1 MDEGSEGP
9 TRAEV
14 LHLAGHGAQGR
25 LGCWAGKPFL
35 KRLSQVR
42 EADLGRDGS
51 EGLGDLLPVRRSFG
65 PEILPLGRWRPG
77 SDRVTGRDRFA
88 EIRLGQP
95 YLTLAFR
102 DGVDKNTAGL
112 ARWHVFTGR
121 ADSRS
126 AAVRVT
132 HETPQAHRKD
142 RRCDT
147 DNSLGASGRAC
158 AIMIGMN
165 SRFLGIA
172 ELVEAPSVAVVVD
185 VMRAFTVA
193 AWAFAQG
200 AEKIVLAESLDDAL
214 ALKAR
219 HPDWVA
225 LKDGPPAPGFDAVN
239 SPGLLRSI
247 DLGGRTVVQKTTAG
261 TVGALAVKEASLV
274 LCASFVVAEATAR
287 RLRTSKSDS
296 VTFVVTGEDGQADED
311 LACAQ
316 YIARRVAEA
325 GTDAAEFLHRAAES
339 RAAAELA
346 EGVRQGVHP
355 DDVALCLELDRF
367 PFAMV
372 AALEDSLMVLRPCA
386 EASLTDEASI

>member
-1 MDEGSEGP
+1 MAGMD
-9 TRAEV
+9 
-14 LHLAGHGAQGR
+14 
-25 LGCWAGKPFL
+25 
-35 KRLSQVR
+35 
-42 EADLGRDGS
+42 
-51 EGLGDLLPVRRSFG
+51 
-65 PEILPLGRWRPG
+65 
-77 SDRVTGRDRFA
+77 
-88 EIRLGQP
+88 
-95 YLTLAFR
+95 
-102 DGVDKNTAGL
+102 
-112 ARWHVFTGR
+112 
-121 ADSRS
+121 
-126 AAVRVT
+126 T
-132 HETPQAHRKD
+132 H
-142 RRCDT
+142 
-147 DNSLGASGRAC
+147 
-158 AIMIGMN
+158 
-165 SRFLGIA
+165 FVGIA

-225 LKDGPPAPGFDAVN
+225 LKDGPPAPGFDMVN
-239 SPGLLRSI
+239 SPGLLRSV

-274 LCASFVVAEATAR
+274 LCAGFVVAEATAR
-287 RLRTSKSDS
+287 LLRTRESDR

-316 YIARRVAEA
+316 YIARRVTEA
-325 GTDAAEFLHRAAES
+325 GTDAAEFLRRAAES

-372 AALEDSLMVLRPCA
+372 AALEDSLMVLRLCAVPSPA
-386 EASLTDEASI
+386 EAGQA